1 MKTYRQVLIETEQT
15 LIKAAVFCGH
25 GYESEHDEAVALVL
39 AAAELPDNTGAEILD
54 ETMPE
59 AALLQLADW
68 VSKRTEERIPV
79 AYLTGWAWLGP
90 LKFRSDSRALVPR
103 SPLMSVVMDGFEPW
117 YHGPVDHV
125 VDVCCGG
132 GSLGLLAAAGLPETK
147 VTLLDIDDDALSL
160 ARENRQLTG
169 LDSVTIAKSDLL
181 AVLPD
186 ACCDVVLANPPY
198 VDAQDMADLP
208 PEYRHEP
215 SLALEAGADGLD
227 LVHRLLAEAC
237 RVLRPEG
244 VLFLEV
250 GNSWPAL
257 EASYPQVPFYWLELP
272 CGGHGVCV
280 INKGELSNL
289 IRPADS
295 NT

>member
-15 LIKAAVFCGH
+15 LINAGVFCGH

-54 ETMPE
+54 EAVPE
-59 AALLQLADW
+59 AALVQLTDW
-68 VSKRTEERIPV
+68 VSQRTDARVPV

-117 YHGPVDHV
+117 YQGPLDHV

-160 ARENRQLTG
+160 AQENRDLTG
-169 LDSVTIAKSDLL
+169 LASVTIAKSDLL
-181 AVLPD
+181 SVLPD

-227 LVHRLLAEAC
+227 LVHRLLIDAY
-237 RVLRPEG
+237 RVLHPEG

-257 EASYPQVPFYWLELP
+257 ETSYPQFAFCWLELAS
-272 CGGHGVCV
+272 GGHGVCV
-280 INKGELSNL
+280 INKGELSDL

-295 NT
+295 KA